1 MRLSVHHVTKRYR
14 TVTAVDDISLE
25 IQPGKI
31 QALLGP
37 NGAGKSSLVRM
48 LVGLTQPDSGEI
60 LVENKGQ
67 PLALSYHDFAYLPED
82 RGLYQDRSILDNLGY
97 IASLRG
103 LKMSDVRTDIN
114 DWLARFDLTERK
126 DEPLRQMS
134 KGNQQKV
141 QLIATLLHDPQ
152 LVILDEPFSG
162 LDPVNQEHVLTVLNE
177 LRDRGKTVVL
187 SAHQM
192 ALVER
197 LADTMLLMNQGRSV
211 AQGSLQEIRNTL
223 LPKPVYRV
231 TTDTELALQAW
242 RDVDAIQA
250 LQKLNEQ
257 QVELTF
263 ASDAKM
269 DALWPQLAQRAP
281 ISAFAPIQPGLHDL
295 YLDTIRQ
302 QNIRQQTTEQH
313 TADHATPSE
322 ASQ

>member
-1 MRLSVHHVTKRYR
+1 MRLSVNNVTKRYR
-14 TVTAVDDISLE
+14 TVTAVDAISLD

-48 LVGLTQPDSGEI
+48 LVGLTHPDQGEI
-60 LVENKGQ
+60 VVENNGQ
-67 PLALSYHDFAYLPED
+67 TIDLTYHDFAYLPED
-82 RGLYQDRSILDNLGY
+82 RGLYQDRSILDNLNY

-103 LKMSDVRTDIN
+103 LKLSDIRGDI
-114 DWLARFDLTERK
+114 DSWLARFELTDRK

-162 LDPVNQEHVLTVLNE
+162 LDPVNQEHVLTVLSE
-177 LRDRGKTVVL
+177 LRERGKTVVL

-197 LADTMLLMNQGRSV
+197 LADTMLLMNKGRAV

-223 LPKPVYRV
+223 LPEPVYRV
-231 TTDTELALQAW
+231 TTNAQLAMENWAA
-242 RDVDAIQA
+242 V
-250 LQKLNEQ
+250 EQ
-257 QVELTF
+257 IDSVRKVNDEQVELTF
-263 ASDAKM
+263 NKNTDIEQ
-269 DALWPQLAQRAP
+269 LWPQLAQQVP
-281 ISAFAPIQPGLHDL
+281 IKAFAPIQPGLHDL
-295 YLDTIRQ
+295 YLDTIRK
-302 QNIRQQTTEQH
+302 QTGEMQ
-313 TADHATPSE
+313 S
-322 ASQ
+322 

>member
-1 MRLSVHHVTKRYR
+1 MRLSVNNVTKRYR
-14 TVTAVDDISLE
+14 TVTAVDAISLD

-48 LVGLTQPDSGEI
+48 LVGLTQPDEGEI
-60 LVENKGQ
+60 LVENNGESIE
-67 PLALSYHDFAYLPED
+67 LTYHDFAYLPED
-82 RGLYQDRSILDNLGY
+82 RGLYQDRTILDNLNY

-103 LKMSDVRTDIN
+103 LKLSDIRSDIDNWLERFELTD
-114 DWLARFDLTERK
+114 RK

-177 LRDRGKTVVL
+177 LRERGKTVVL

-192 ALVER
+192 ELVER
-197 LADTMLLMNQGRSV
+197 LADTMLLMNKGRAV

-231 TTDTELALQAW
+231 TTNAQLALDSWQG
-242 RDVDAIQA
+242 V
-250 LQKLNEQ
+250 EQ
-257 QVELTF
+257 IESIRKVSEEQVEITF
-263 ASDAKM
+263 RTDAGI
-269 DALWPQLAQRAP
+269 DELWPQLAQQVS
-281 ISAFAPIQPGLHDL
+281 IKAFAPIQPGLHDL
-295 YLDTIRQ
+295 YLDTIR
-302 QNIRQQTTEQH
+302 RQASDERS
-313 TADHATPSE
+313 SE
-322 ASQ
+322 EAQS

>member
-1 MRLSVHHVTKRYR
+1 MRLSVNNVTKRYR
-14 TVTAVDDISLE
+14 TVTAVDAISLD

-48 LVGLTQPDSGEI
+48 LVGLTQPDEGEI
-60 LVENKGQ
+60 LVENNGESIE
-67 PLALSYHDFAYLPED
+67 LTYHDFAYLPED
-82 RGLYQDRSILDNLGY
+82 RGLYQDRTILDNLNY

-103 LKMSDVRTDIN
+103 LKLSDIRSDIDNWLERFELTD
-114 DWLARFDLTERK
+114 RK

-177 LRDRGKTVVL
+177 LRERGKTVVL

-192 ALVER
+192 ELVER
-197 LADTMLLMNQGRSV
+197 LADTMLLMNKGRAV

-231 TTDTELALQAW
+231 TTNAQLALDSWQG
-242 RDVDAIQA
+242 V
-250 LQKLNEQ
+250 EQ
-257 QVELTF
+257 IEFMRKVSEEQVEITF
-263 ASDAKM
+263 RTDAGI
-269 DALWPQLAQRAP
+269 DELWPQLAQQVS
-281 ISAFAPIQPGLHDL
+281 IKAFAPIQPGLHDL
-295 YLDTIRQ
+295 YLDTIR
-302 QNIRQQTTEQH
+302 RQASDERS
-313 TADHATPSE
+313 SE
-322 ASQ
+322 EARS

>member
-1 MRLSVHHVTKRYR
+1 MRLSVNNVTKRYR
-14 TVTAVDDISLE
+14 TVTAVDAISLD

-48 LVGLTQPDSGEI
+48 LVGLTHPDEGEI
-60 LVENKGQ
+60 VVENNGQ
-67 PLALSYHDFAYLPED
+67 TIDLTYHDFAYLPED
-82 RGLYQDRSILDNLGY
+82 RGLYQDRSILDNLNY

-103 LKMSDVRTDIN
+103 LKLSDIRGDI
-114 DWLARFDLTERK
+114 DSWLARFELADRK

-162 LDPVNQEHVLTVLNE
+162 LDPVNQEHVLTVLSE
-177 LRDRGKTVVL
+177 LRERGKTVVL

-197 LADTMLLMNQGRSV
+197 LADTMLLMNKGRAV

-223 LPKPVYRV
+223 LPEPVYRV
-231 TTDTELALQAW
+231 TTNAQLAMENWAA
-242 RDVDAIQA
+242 V
-250 LQKLNEQ
+250 EQ
-257 QVELTF
+257 IDSVRKVNDEQVELTF
-263 ASDAKM
+263 NKNTDIEQ
-269 DALWPQLAQRAP
+269 LWPQLAQQVP
-281 ISAFAPIQPGLHDL
+281 IKAFAPIQPGLHDL
-295 YLDTIRQ
+295 YLDTIRK
-302 QNIRQQTTEQH
+302 QTGEMQ
-313 TADHATPSE
+313 S
-322 ASQ
+322 

>member
-1 MRLSVHHVTKRYR
+1 MRLSVNNVTKRYR
-14 TVTAVDDISLE
+14 TVTAVDAISLD

-48 LVGLTQPDSGEI
+48 LVGLTQPDEGEI
-60 LVENKGQ
+60 LVENNGESIE
-67 PLALSYHDFAYLPED
+67 LTYHDFAYLPED
-82 RGLYQDRSILDNLGY
+82 RGLYQDRTILDNLNY

-103 LKMSDVRTDIN
+103 LKLSDIRSDIDNWLERFELTD
-114 DWLARFDLTERK
+114 RK

-177 LRDRGKTVVL
+177 LRERGKTVVL

-192 ALVER
+192 ELVER
-197 LADTMLLMNQGRSV
+197 LADTMLLMNKGRAV

-231 TTDTELALQAW
+231 TTNAQLALDSWQG
-242 RDVDAIQA
+242 V
-250 LQKLNEQ
+250 EQ
-257 QVELTF
+257 IESMRKVSEEQVEITF
-263 ASDAKM
+263 RTDAGI
-269 DALWPQLAQRAP
+269 DELWPQLAQQVS
-281 ISAFAPIQPGLHDL
+281 IKAFAPIQPGLHDL
-295 YLDTIRQ
+295 YLDTIR
-302 QNIRQQTTEQH
+302 RQASDERS
-313 TADHATPSE
+313 SE
-322 ASQ
+322 EAQS

>member
-1 MRLSVHHVTKRYR
+1 MRLSVSNVTKRYR
-14 TVTAVDDISLE
+14 TVTAVDAISLD

-48 LVGLTQPDSGEI
+48 LVGLTEPDDGEI
-60 LVENKGQ
+60 RVEDNGSNIE
-67 PLALSYHDFAYLPED
+67 LSYHDFAYLPED
-82 RGLYQDRSILDNLGY
+82 RGLYQDRSILDNLNY

-103 LKMSDVRTDIN
+103 LKLSEIRSDIDSWLERFELTD
-114 DWLARFDLTERK
+114 RK

-162 LDPVNQEHVLTVLNE
+162 LDPVNQEHVLTVLSE

-197 LADTMLLMNQGRSV
+197 LADTMLLMNKGKAV

-223 LPKPVYRV
+223 LPQPVYRV
-231 TTDTELALQAW
+231 TTNAQVAMESWGEVEKIESIRKVNDE
-242 RDVDAIQA
+242 
-250 LQKLNEQ
+250 

-263 ASDAKM
+263 SNGADIET
-269 DALWPQLAQRAP
+269 LWPQLAQLTP
-281 ISAFAPIQPGLHDL
+281 IKAFAPIQPGLHDL
-295 YLDTIRQ
+295 YLDTIRKQ
-302 QNIRQQTTEQH
+302 KTGQEQH
-313 TADHATPSE
+313 NAGKA
-322 ASQ
+322 AL

>member
-1 MRLSVHHVTKRYR
+1 MRLSVNNVTKRYR
-14 TVTAVDDISLE
+14 TVTAVDAISLD

-48 LVGLTQPDSGEI
+48 LVGLTHPDQGEI
-60 LVENKGQ
+60 VVENNGQ
-67 PLALSYHDFAYLPED
+67 TIDLTYHDFAYLPED
-82 RGLYQDRSILDNLGY
+82 RGLYQDRSILDNLNY

-103 LKMSDVRTDIN
+103 LKLSDIRGDI
-114 DWLARFDLTERK
+114 DSWLARFELTDRK

-162 LDPVNQEHVLTVLNE
+162 LDPVNQEHVLTVLSE
-177 LRDRGKTVVL
+177 LRERGKTVVL

-197 LADTMLLMNQGRSV
+197 LADTMLLMNKGRAV

-223 LPKPVYRV
+223 LPEPVYRV
-231 TTDTELALQAW
+231 TTNAQLAMENWSA
-242 RDVDAIQA
+242 V
-250 LQKLNEQ
+250 EQ
-257 QVELTF
+257 IDSVRKVNDEQVELKFNKDT
-263 ASDAKM
+263 DIEQ
-269 DALWPQLAQRAP
+269 LWPQLAQQVP
-281 ISAFAPIQPGLHDL
+281 IKAFAPIQPGLHDL
-295 YLDTIRQ
+295 YLDTIRK
-302 QNIRQQTTEQH
+302 QTGEVQ
-313 TADHATPSE
+313 S
-322 ASQ
+322 

>member
-1 MRLSVHHVTKRYR
+1 MRLSVNNVTKRYR
-14 TVTAVDDISLE
+14 TVTAVDAISLD

-48 LVGLTQPDSGEI
+48 LVGLTHPDEGEI
-60 LVENKGQ
+60 VVENNGQ
-67 PLALSYHDFAYLPED
+67 TIDLTYHDFAYLPED
-82 RGLYQDRSILDNLGY
+82 RGLYQDRSILDNLNY

-103 LKMSDVRTDIN
+103 LKLSDIRGDI
-114 DWLARFDLTERK
+114 DSWLARFELTDRK

-162 LDPVNQEHVLTVLNE
+162 LDPVNQEHVLTVLSE
-177 LRDRGKTVVL
+177 LRERGKTVVL

-197 LADTMLLMNQGRSV
+197 LADTMLLMNKGRAV

-223 LPKPVYRV
+223 LPEPVYRV
-231 TTDTELALQAW
+231 TTNAQLAMENWAA
-242 RDVDAIQA
+242 V
-250 LQKLNEQ
+250 EQ
-257 QVELTF
+257 VYSVHKVNDEQVELTF
-263 ASDAKM
+263 NKDA
-269 DALWPQLAQRAP
+269 DIEQLWPQLAQQVP
-281 ISAFAPIQPGLHDL
+281 IKAFAPIQPGLHDL
-295 YLDTIRQ
+295 YLDTIRK
-302 QNIRQQTTEQH
+302 QTGEVQ
-313 TADHATPSE
+313 S
-322 ASQ
+322 

>member
-1 MRLSVHHVTKRYR
+1 MRLSVNNVTKRYR
-14 TVTAVDDISLE
+14 TVTAVDAISLD

-48 LVGLTQPDSGEI
+48 LVGLTHPDEGEI
-60 LVENKGQ
+60 VVENNGQ
-67 PLALSYHDFAYLPED
+67 TIDLTYHDFAYLPED
-82 RGLYQDRSILDNLGY
+82 RGLYQDRSILDNLNY

-103 LKMSDVRTDIN
+103 LKLSDIRGDI
-114 DWLARFDLTERK
+114 DSWLARFELTDRK

-162 LDPVNQEHVLTVLNE
+162 LDPVNQEHVLTVLSE
-177 LRDRGKTVVL
+177 LRERGKTVVL

-197 LADTMLLMNQGRSV
+197 LADTMLLMNKGRAV

-223 LPKPVYRV
+223 LPEPVYRV
-231 TTDTELALQAW
+231 TTNAQLAMENWAE
-242 RDVDAIQA
+242 V
-250 LQKLNEQ
+250 EQ
-257 QVELTF
+257 IDSVRKVNDEQVELTF
-263 ASDAKM
+263 NKDT
-269 DALWPQLAQRAP
+269 DIEQLWPQLAQQVP
-281 ISAFAPIQPGLHDL
+281 IKAFAPIQPGLHDL
-295 YLDTIRQ
+295 YLDTIRK
-302 QNIRQQTTEQH
+302 QTGEVQ
-313 TADHATPSE
+313 S
-322 ASQ
+322 

>member
-1 MRLSVHHVTKRYR
+1 MRLSVNNVTKRYR
-14 TVTAVDDISLE
+14 TVTAVDAISLD

-48 LVGLTQPDSGEI
+48 LVGLTQPDEGEI
-60 LVENKGQ
+60 LVENNGESIE
-67 PLALSYHDFAYLPED
+67 LTYHDFAYLPED
-82 RGLYQDRSILDNLGY
+82 RGLYQDRTILDNLNY

-103 LKMSDVRTDIN
+103 LKLSDIRSDIDNWLERFELTD
-114 DWLARFDLTERK
+114 RK

-177 LRDRGKTVVL
+177 LRERGKTVVL

-192 ALVER
+192 ELVER
-197 LADTMLLMNQGRSV
+197 LADTMLLMNKGRAV

-231 TTDTELALQAW
+231 TTKAQLALDSWQG
-242 RDVDAIQA
+242 V
-250 LQKLNEQ
+250 EQ
-257 QVELTF
+257 IEFMRKVSEEQVEITF
-263 ASDAKM
+263 RTDAGI
-269 DALWPQLAQRAP
+269 DELWPQLAQQVS
-281 ISAFAPIQPGLHDL
+281 IKAFAPIQPGLHDL
-295 YLDTIRQ
+295 YLDTIR
-302 QNIRQQTTEQH
+302 RQASDERS
-313 TADHATPSE
+313 SE
-322 ASQ
+322 EAQS

>member
-1 MRLSVHHVTKRYR
+1 MRLSVNHVTKRYR
-14 TVTAVDDISLE
+14 TVTAVDAISLD

-48 LVGLTQPDSGEI
+48 LVGLTHPDEGEI
-60 LVENKGQ
+60 VVENNGQ
-67 PLALSYHDFAYLPED
+67 TIELTYHDFAYLPED
-82 RGLYQDRSILDNLGY
+82 RGLYQDRSILDNLNY
-97 IASLRG
+97 IAGLRG
-103 LKMSDVRTDIN
+103 LKLSDIRGDI
-114 DWLARFDLTERK
+114 DSWLARFELTERK

-162 LDPVNQEHVLTVLNE
+162 LDPVNQEHVLTVLSE
-177 LRDRGKTVVL
+177 LRERGKTVVL

-197 LADTMLLMNQGRSV
+197 LADTMLLMNKGRAV

-223 LPKPVYRV
+223 LPEPVYRV
-231 TTDTELALQAW
+231 TTNAQLAMESWGAVEQIESV
-242 RDVDAIQA
+242 R
-250 LQKLNEQ
+250 KLNDE
-257 QVELTF
+257 QVELTLNK
-263 ASDAKM
+263 DT
-269 DALWPQLAQRAP
+269 DIEQLWPQLAQQVP
-281 ISAFAPIQPGLHDL
+281 IMAFAPIQPGLHDL

-302 QNIRQQTTEQH
+302 QTGEVQ
-313 TADHATPSE
+313 
-322 ASQ
+322 

>member
-1 MRLSVHHVTKRYR
+1 MRLSVNNVTKRYR
-14 TVTAVDDISLE
+14 TVTAVDAISLD

-48 LVGLTQPDSGEI
+48 LVGLTHPDQGEI
-60 LVENKGQ
+60 VVENNGQ
-67 PLALSYHDFAYLPED
+67 TIDLTYHDFAYLPED
-82 RGLYQDRSILDNLGY
+82 RGLYQDRSILDNLNY

-103 LKMSDVRTDIN
+103 LKLSDIRGDI
-114 DWLARFDLTERK
+114 DSWLARFELADRK

-162 LDPVNQEHVLTVLNE
+162 LDPVNQEHVLTVLSE
-177 LRDRGKTVVL
+177 LRERGKTVVL

-197 LADTMLLMNQGRSV
+197 LADTMLLMNKGRAV

-223 LPKPVYRV
+223 LPEPVYRV
-231 TTDTELALQAW
+231 TTNAQLAMENWAA
-242 RDVDAIQA
+242 V
-250 LQKLNEQ
+250 EQ
-257 QVELTF
+257 IDSVRKVNDEQVELTF
-263 ASDAKM
+263 NKNTDIEQ
-269 DALWPQLAQRAP
+269 LWPQLAQQVP
-281 ISAFAPIQPGLHDL
+281 IKAFAPIQPGLHDL
-295 YLDTIRQ
+295 YLDTIRK
-302 QNIRQQTTEQH
+302 QTGEMQ
-313 TADHATPSE
+313 S
-322 ASQ
+322 

>member
-1 MRLSVHHVTKRYR
+1 MRLSVNNVTKRYR
-14 TVTAVDDISLE
+14 TVTAVDAISLD

-48 LVGLTQPDSGEI
+48 LVGLTQPDEGEI
-60 LVENKGQ
+60 LVENNGESIE
-67 PLALSYHDFAYLPED
+67 LTYHDFAYLPED
-82 RGLYQDRSILDNLGY
+82 RGLYQDRTILDNLSY

-103 LKMSDVRTDIN
+103 LKLSDIRSDIDNWLERFELTD
-114 DWLARFDLTERK
+114 RK

-177 LRDRGKTVVL
+177 LRERGKTVVL

-192 ALVER
+192 ELVER
-197 LADTMLLMNQGRSV
+197 LADTMLLMNKGRAV
-211 AQGSLQEIRNTL
+211 AQGSLQEIRDTL

-231 TTDTELALQAW
+231 TTNAQLALDSWQG
-242 RDVDAIQA
+242 V
-250 LQKLNEQ
+250 EQ
-257 QVELTF
+257 IESMRKVSEEQVEITF
-263 ASDAKM
+263 DA
-269 DALWPQLAQRAP
+269 DAGIEQLWPTLAQRVS
-281 ISAFAPIQPGLHDL
+281 IKAFAPIQPGLHDL
-295 YLDTIRQ
+295 YLDTIR
-302 QNIRQQTTEQH
+302 RQASGERN
-313 TADHATPSE
+313 SKE
-322 ASQ
+322 AQS

>member
-1 MRLSVHHVTKRYR
+1 MRLSVNNVTKRYR
-14 TVTAVDDISLE
+14 TVTAVDAISLD

-48 LVGLTQPDSGEI
+48 LVGLTHPDQGEI
-60 LVENKGQ
+60 VVENNGKTID
-67 PLALSYHDFAYLPED
+67 LTYHDFAYLPED
-82 RGLYQDRSILDNLGY
+82 RGLYQDRSILDNLNY

-103 LKMSDVRTDIN
+103 LKLSDIRGDI
-114 DWLARFDLTERK
+114 DSWLARFELTDRK

-162 LDPVNQEHVLTVLNE
+162 LDPVNQEHVLTVLSE
-177 LRDRGKTVVL
+177 LRERGKTVVL

-197 LADTMLLMNQGRSV
+197 LADTMLLMNKGRAV

-223 LPKPVYRV
+223 LPEPVYRV
-231 TTDTELALQAW
+231 TTNAQLAMENWAA
-242 RDVDAIQA
+242 V
-250 LQKLNEQ
+250 EQ
-257 QVELTF
+257 IDSVRKVNDEQVELTF
-263 ASDAKM
+263 NKNTDIEQ
-269 DALWPQLAQRAP
+269 LWPQLAQQVP
-281 ISAFAPIQPGLHDL
+281 IKAFAPIQPGLHDL
-295 YLDTIRQ
+295 YLDTIRK
-302 QNIRQQTTEQH
+302 QTGEMQ
-313 TADHATPSE
+313 S
-322 ASQ
+322 

>member
-1 MRLSVHHVTKRYR
+1 MRLSVNNVTKRYR
-14 TVTAVDDISLE
+14 TVTAVDAISLD

-48 LVGLTQPDSGEI
+48 LVGLTQPDEGEI
-60 LVENKGQ
+60 LVENNGKSIE
-67 PLALSYHDFAYLPED
+67 LTYHDFAYLPED
-82 RGLYQDRSILDNLGY
+82 RGLYQDRTILDNLNY

-103 LKMSDVRTDIN
+103 LKLSDIRSDIDSWLERFELTD
-114 DWLARFDLTERK
+114 RK

-177 LRDRGKTVVL
+177 LRERGKTVVL

-192 ALVER
+192 ELVER
-197 LADTMLLMNQGRSV
+197 LADTMLLMNKGRAV
-211 AQGSLQEIRNTL
+211 AQGSLQEIRDTL

-231 TTDTELALQAW
+231 TTNAQFALDSWQG
-242 RDVDAIQA
+242 V
-250 LQKLNEQ
+250 EQ
-257 QVELTF
+257 IESMRKVNDEQVEITF
-263 ASDAKM
+263 STDAGI
-269 DALWPQLAQRAP
+269 DELWPQLAQQVS
-281 ISAFAPIQPGLHDL
+281 IKAFAPIQPGLHDL
-295 YLDTIRQ
+295 YLDTIR
-302 QNIRQQTTEQH
+302 RQASDERN
-313 TADHATPSE
+313 SKE
-322 ASQ
+322 ARS

>member
-1 MRLSVHHVTKRYR
+1 MRLSVNNVTKRYR
-14 TVTAVDDISLE
+14 TVTAVDAISLD

-48 LVGLTQPDSGEI
+48 LVGLTHPDQGEI
-60 LVENKGQ
+60 VVENNGQ
-67 PLALSYHDFAYLPED
+67 TIDLTYHDFAYLPED
-82 RGLYQDRSILDNLGY
+82 RGLYQDRSILDNLNY

-103 LKMSDVRTDIN
+103 LKLSDIRGDI
-114 DWLARFDLTERK
+114 DSWLARFELTDRK

-162 LDPVNQEHVLTVLNE
+162 LDPVNQEHVLTVLSE
-177 LRDRGKTVVL
+177 LRERGKTVVL

-197 LADTMLLMNQGRSV
+197 LADTMLLMNKGRAV

-223 LPKPVYRV
+223 LPEPVYRV
-231 TTDTELALQAW
+231 TTNAQLAMENWAAVEQ
-242 RDVDAIQA
+242 VDSVH
-250 LQKLNEQ
+250 KVNDE

-263 ASDAKM
+263 NKDA
-269 DALWPQLAQRAP
+269 DIEQLWPQLAQQVP
-281 ISAFAPIQPGLHDL
+281 IKAFAPIQPGLHDL
-295 YLDTIRQ
+295 YLDTIRK
-302 QNIRQQTTEQH
+302 QTGEVQ
-313 TADHATPSE
+313 S
-322 ASQ
+322 

>member
-1 MRLSVHHVTKRYR
+1 MRLSVNNVTKRYR
-14 TVTAVDDISLE
+14 TVTAVDAISLD

-48 LVGLTQPDSGEI
+48 LVGLTQPDEGEI
-60 LVENKGQ
+60 LVENNGESIE
-67 PLALSYHDFAYLPED
+67 LTYHDFAYLPED
-82 RGLYQDRSILDNLGY
+82 RGLYQDRTILDNLNY

-103 LKMSDVRTDIN
+103 LKLSDIRSDIDSWLERFELTD
-114 DWLARFDLTERK
+114 RK

-177 LRDRGKTVVL
+177 LRERGKTVVL

-192 ALVER
+192 ELVER
-197 LADTMLLMNQGRSV
+197 LADTMLLMNKGRAV
-211 AQGSLQEIRNTL
+211 AQGSLQEIRDTL

-231 TTDTELALQAW
+231 TTNAQFALDSWQGVEQIESMRKVNDEQVEITFDADAGIDQLWPKLA
-242 RDVDAIQA
+242 
-250 LQKLNEQ
+250 Q
-257 QVELTF
+257 QV
-263 ASDAKM
+263 
-269 DALWPQLAQRAP
+269 P
-281 ISAFAPIQPGLHDL
+281 IKAFAPIQPGLHDL
-295 YLDTIRQ
+295 YLDTIR
-302 QNIRQQTTEQH
+302 RQASDERS
-313 TADHATPSE
+313 SE
-322 ASQ
+322 EARS

>member
-1 MRLSVHHVTKRYR
+1 MRLSVNNVTKRYR
-14 TVTAVDDISLE
+14 TVTAVDAISLD

-48 LVGLTQPDSGEI
+48 LVGLTHPDQGEI
-60 LVENKGQ
+60 VVENNGQ
-67 PLALSYHDFAYLPED
+67 TIELTYHDFAYLPED
-82 RGLYQDRSILDNLGY
+82 RGLYQDRSILDNLNY

-103 LKMSDVRTDIN
+103 LKLSHIRGDI
-114 DWLARFDLTERK
+114 DSWLARFELTDRK

-162 LDPVNQEHVLTVLNE
+162 LDPVNQEHVLTVLSE
-177 LRDRGKTVVL
+177 LRERGKTVVL

-197 LADTMLLMNQGRSV
+197 LADTMLLMNKGRAV

-223 LPKPVYRV
+223 LPEPVYRV
-231 TTDTELALQAW
+231 TTNAQFAMENWAE
-242 RDVDAIQA
+242 V
-250 LQKLNEQ
+250 EQ
-257 QVELTF
+257 IDSVRKVNDEQVELTF
-263 ASDAKM
+263 NKDT
-269 DALWPQLAQRAP
+269 DIEQLWPQLAQQVP
-281 ISAFAPIQPGLHDL
+281 IKAFAPIQPGLHDL
-295 YLDTIRQ
+295 YLDTIRK
-302 QNIRQQTTEQH
+302 QTGEVQ
-313 TADHATPSE
+313 S
-322 ASQ
+322 

>member
-1 MRLSVHHVTKRYR
+1 MRLSVNNVTKRYL
-14 TVTAVDDISLE
+14 TVTAVDSISLD

-48 LVGLTQPDSGEI
+48 LVGLTHPDEGEI
-60 LVENKGQ
+60 VVENNGQ
-67 PLALSYHDFAYLPED
+67 TIDLTYHDFAYLPED
-82 RGLYQDRSILDNLGY
+82 RGLYQDRSILDNLNY

-103 LKMSDVRTDIN
+103 LKLSDIRGDI
-114 DWLARFDLTERK
+114 DSWLARFELTDRK

-162 LDPVNQEHVLTVLNE
+162 LDPVNQEHVLTVLSE
-177 LRDRGKTVVL
+177 LRERGKTVVL

-197 LADTMLLMNQGRSV
+197 LADTMLLMNKGRAV

-223 LPKPVYRV
+223 LPEPVYRV
-231 TTDTELALQAW
+231 TTSAQLAMERWGA
-242 RDVDAIQA
+242 V
-250 LQKLNEQ
+250 EQ
-257 QVELTF
+257 IDSVRKVNDEQVELRFNKDT
-263 ASDAKM
+263 DIEP
-269 DALWPQLAQRAP
+269 LWPQLAQQVP
-281 ISAFAPIQPGLHDL
+281 IKAFAPILPGLHDL
-295 YLDTIRQ
+295 YLDTIRK
-302 QNIRQQTTEQH
+302 QTGEEQ
-313 TADHATPSE
+313 S
-322 ASQ
+322 

>member
-1 MRLSVHHVTKRYR
+1 MRLSVNNVTKRYL
-14 TVTAVDDISLE
+14 TVTAVDSISLD

-48 LVGLTQPDSGEI
+48 LVGLTHPDQGEI
-60 LVENKGQ
+60 VVENKGQ
-67 PLALSYHDFAYLPED
+67 AIDLTYHDFAYLPED
-82 RGLYQDRSILDNLGY
+82 RGLYQDRSILDNLNY

-103 LKMSDVRTDIN
+103 LKLSDIRGDI
-114 DWLARFDLTERK
+114 DSWLARFELTDRK

-162 LDPVNQEHVLTVLNE
+162 LDPVNQEHVLTVLSE
-177 LRDRGKTVVL
+177 LRERGKTVVL

-197 LADTMLLMNQGRSV
+197 LADTMLLMNKGRAV

-223 LPKPVYRV
+223 LPEPVYRV
-231 TTDTELALQAW
+231 TTNAQLAMESWGAVEQIESV
-242 RDVDAIQA
+242 R
-250 LQKLNEQ
+250 KLNDE
-257 QVELTF
+257 QVELTLNK
-263 ASDAKM
+263 DT
-269 DALWPQLAQRAP
+269 DIEQLWPQLAQQVP
-281 ISAFAPIQPGLHDL
+281 IMAFAPIQPGLHDL

-302 QNIRQQTTEQH
+302 QTGEVQ
-313 TADHATPSE
+313 S
-322 ASQ
+322 